1 MSDFEENI
9 QQWVSL
15 DNQVKV
21 LNENLRELR
30 EKKIHI
36 SEKLT
41 GYAETNK
48 LSNATIQ
55 ISDGKLKF
63 TNARVAEPLT
73 FKYLEK
79 SLSGMIRNESQ
90 VKQIIEHV
98 KQNREIKLVRE
109 IKRFS

>member
-1 MSDFEENI
+1 MGDFEENI
-9 QQWVSL
+9 QRWVSL

-21 LNENLRELR
+21 LNEKLRDLR

-36 SEKLT
+36 SKNLT
-41 GYAETNK
+41 EYAETNK

-63 TNARVAEPLT
+63 ANTRIAEPLT

-79 SLSGMIRNESQ
+79 SLSGLIRNELQ
-90 VKQIIEHV
+90 VKQIMEHI
-98 KQNREIKLVRE
+98 KQNREIKLVPE